1 VSMRFFVEE
10 AVRALG
16 VDAMAAV
23 FEGVRVSNRSNPL
36 EKRKKEA
43 LEVIQAIDVQSD
55 PVLAGY
61 RALHARLG
69 VTGVVPPAQRL
80 VELVQATGRLPN
92 INTAVDAYNLV
103 SALTRLSVGAHD
115 LEQVQGDLRIRSTQ
129 GGERY
134 TPLGEA
140 GPVPVAAGEYACMDE
155 EKILCRLDVRQCAE
169 TRITKETE
177 RMVVYAQGSAA
188 TPRPMLES
196 GMRRIAELLVE
207 ICGGRYQV
215 IEPERLE
222 SPRGGPSPARP

>member
-1 VSMRFFVEE
+1 MRLFVEDG
-10 AVRALG
+10 VRALG
-16 VDAMAAV
+16 IEAVAAV
-23 FEGVRVSNRSNPL
+23 FEGVQVSNRSNPL

-43 LEVIQAIDVQSD
+43 LEAIRAIDAATD

-69 VTGVVPPAQRL
+69 ATGIVPPAQRL

-103 SALTRLSVGAHD
+103 SAATRLSVGAHD
-115 LEQVQGDLRIRSTQ
+115 LAHVRGDLRIGTTR

-134 TPLGEA
+134 VPLGETEPA
-140 GPVPVAAGEYACMDE
+140 PVPVGEYAAMDD

-169 TRITKETE
+169 TRITKETV

-188 TPRPMLES
+188 APYPALEA
-196 GMRRIAELLVE
+196 GIRRIADLLVE
-207 ICGGRYQV
+207 ICGGSCELIAPLR
-215 IEPERLE
+215 
-222 SPRGGPSPARP
+222 